1 MIFFS
6 QLSGVAIMSV
16 PAESYSYGFSYIF
29 IVVSMI
35 AVVPILVHVIV
46 PVFYEN
52 NISNCYEAAIN

>member
-1 MIFFS
+1 
-6 QLSGVAIMSV
+6 MSV

-52 NISNCYEAAIN
+52 NISNCYEVSDQLIGVFVWN